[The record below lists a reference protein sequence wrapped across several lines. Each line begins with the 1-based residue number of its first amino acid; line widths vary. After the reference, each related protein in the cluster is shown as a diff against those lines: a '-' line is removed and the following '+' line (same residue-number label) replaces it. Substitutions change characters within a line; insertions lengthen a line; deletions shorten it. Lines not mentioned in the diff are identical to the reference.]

1 MQFSLTILSK
11 SIDLRHTYCPSP
23 TGCRLTAL
31 LEHVTTCG
39 PFACDVQLGATQK
52 MQPNSA
58 SKRSNALNNLKRQPP
73 AAKAS
78 PGKCSIAVASLLHF
92 RHKIR
97 LILSDSAQHTRS
109 VTAGVPRFSAATSHE
124 QNDAYMQ
131 DFDAAY
137 TELEA
142 LSLARKYVPGKSAHW
157 SAACLPKKPT
167 AAKCGNCHTV
177 QGED

>member
-1 MQFSLTILSK
+1 
-11 SIDLRHTYCPSP
+11 
-23 TGCRLTAL
+23 
-31 LEHVTTCG
+31 
-39 PFACDVQLGATQK
+39 
-52 MQPNSA
+52 MQPNSS

-73 AAKAS
+73 AVKAGS
-78 PGKCSIAVASLLHF
+78 GKCSTAFASLLHF
-92 RHKIR
+92 RHKVR
-97 LILSDSAQHTRS
+97 LILSDSVQHTRS

-137 TELEA
+137 AELEA

-157 SAACLPKKPT
+157 SAVWLLEKPT